1 MKNIWRVKRQPFNK
15 EEVGKST
22 KNRAIQK
29 KVDSR
34 GIDK

>member
-1 MKNIWRVKRQPFNK
+1 MKNIWRVKRQLFNK

-22 KNRAIQK
+22 KKHAIEK